1 MRLAFR
7 GIASRRA
14 ALLGTTLLAGFLAA
28 SSAAAQDGAVEELV
42 VTGTR
47 IRSAN
52 VESVSPIVQI
62 GADEFAS
69 RGAVRTEDIVNALP
83 QVFAAQGA
91 AASNEATGTAQVD
104 LRGLGPTRTL
114 VLVNGRRLPYGSPK
128 AVPSDLNQVPTALIK
143 SVEVLTGGAS
153 AVYGSDAIAGVVN
166 FKLLDDFEGIKLDAS
181 FGTAQHNN
189 TNKGLQDLLRANDAL
204 VPGAY
209 PSPDDSVWNGFT
221 QDYSVV
227 AGANTA
233 DGRGNI
239 TAYATY
245 RKVKAITQ
253 ADFDYSS
260 CALGTTGV
268 GGGLYACS
276 GSGFNAPANF
286 SNTAGLPG
294 VPTSFR
300 ASNGEFVAGRQTYNF
315 APSNFYQRPDQ
326 RYTLGA
332 VGHYELNDHFKP
344 YFEVGFM
351 DDRSTAQI
359 APGTVSGG
367 IYGSAGGVN
376 CDNALLSAQQAN
388 YLCTAAG
395 LSTVGNYNAAGAYVG
410 PTDVAEGVVISRRNV
425 EGGNRQDDLRHTT
438 FRLVGGLSGEINE
451 VFSYDLS
458 ASYSN
463 VSYRSRFTGD
473 ANQNRVANALN
484 AVYDRRSGSATNGK
498 IVCAI
503 NADAVTSND
512 DAKCSPLDYFGASA
526 SPAAVNYIA
535 EGKSITG
542 DTSLTNII
550 FAVDGDL
557 GKYGVIS
564 PMATN
569 GVGVAFGAEYR
580 KNTLDLNPDEAYQN
594 ATSPEYPVHGTTSVK
609 ELFAEVSA
617 PLIEDREFFQLL
629 SFEGAYRYSDYNT
642 GFKTDAYK
650 VGLNWSPVRDL
661 RFRGSY
667 QRAVRAPNVVELFS
681 SQSLF
686 EVELT
691 ELANGLYDPCAGE
704 RPFGTLEQCAR
715 TGVTTAQY
723 GKVIDNPAGQFNS
736 LIGGNPELG
745 PEKADTYSLG
755 AVIQPSFVPGLTVSI
770 DYFNIKVSNLIG
782 SVNPNLA
789 LNNCMASG
797 DPAFCDLINRG
808 PGGSLFLT
816 DQGYFE
822 RFNIN
827 TGSLKTSGVDIA
839 VDYRLALEDIGV
851 QDMGSVSFN
860 LTGTWLDKFTTKPL
874 PSSPQ
879 DDIYEC
885 AGLYAGLCGRP
896 RPEWRHKLLTTWNTP
911 WDVQVNLAWRY
922 VSAVK
927 IAQTSDQPALSGS
940 YAALNREL
948 KSRSYFDL
956 SAAYQVHENVSL
968 RIGVNNLF
976 DTDPPLTTT
985 AAIEDGGN
993 GNTYPQFYDATGRYM
1008 FGSISVAF

>member
-7 GIASRRA
+7 GTASRRA

-28 SSAAAQDGAVEELV
+28 SSAAAQDGSVEELV

-344 YFEVGFM
+344 
-351 DDRSTAQI
+351 
-359 APGTVSGG
+359 
-367 IYGSAGGVN
+367 
-376 CDNALLSAQQAN
+376 
-388 YLCTAAG
+388 
-395 LSTVGNYNAAGAYVG
+395 
-410 PTDVAEGVVISRRNV
+410 
-425 EGGNRQDDLRHTT
+425 
-438 FRLVGGLSGEINE
+438 
-451 VFSYDLS
+451 
-458 ASYSN
+458 
-463 VSYRSRFTGD
+463 
-473 ANQNRVANALN
+473 
-484 AVYDRRSGSATNGK
+484 
-498 IVCAI
+498 
-503 NADAVTSND
+503 
-512 DAKCSPLDYFGASA
+512 
-526 SPAAVNYIA
+526 
-535 EGKSITG
+535 
-542 DTSLTNII
+542 
-550 FAVDGDL
+550 
-557 GKYGVIS
+557 
-564 PMATN
+564 
-569 GVGVAFGAEYR
+569 
-580 KNTLDLNPDEAYQN
+580 
-594 ATSPEYPVHGTTSVK
+594 
-609 ELFAEVSA
+609 
-617 PLIEDREFFQLL
+617 
-629 SFEGAYRYSDYNT
+629 
-642 GFKTDAYK
+642 
-650 VGLNWSPVRDL
+650 
-661 RFRGSY
+661 
-667 QRAVRAPNVVELFS
+667 
-681 SQSLF
+681 
-686 EVELT
+686 
-691 ELANGLYDPCAGE
+691 
-704 RPFGTLEQCAR
+704 
-715 TGVTTAQY
+715 
-723 GKVIDNPAGQFNS
+723 
-736 LIGGNPELG
+736 
-745 PEKADTYSLG
+745 
-755 AVIQPSFVPGLTVSI
+755 
-770 DYFNIKVSNLIG
+770 
-782 SVNPNLA
+782 
-789 LNNCMASG
+789 
-797 DPAFCDLINRG
+797 
-808 PGGSLFLT
+808 
-816 DQGYFE
+816 
-822 RFNIN
+822 
-827 TGSLKTSGVDIA
+827 
-839 VDYRLALEDIGV
+839 
-851 QDMGSVSFN
+851 
-860 LTGTWLDKFTTKPL
+860 
-874 PSSPQ
+874 
-879 DDIYEC
+879 
-885 AGLYAGLCGRP
+885 
-896 RPEWRHKLLTTWNTP
+896 
-911 WDVQVNLAWRY
+911 
-922 VSAVK
+922 
-927 IAQTSDQPALSGS
+927 
-940 YAALNREL
+940 
-948 KSRSYFDL
+948 
-956 SAAYQVHENVSL
+956 
-968 RIGVNNLF
+968 
-976 DTDPPLTTT
+976 
-985 AAIEDGGN
+985 
-993 GNTYPQFYDATGRYM
+993 
-1008 FGSISVAF
+1008 